1 MAVRIQFR
9 RGTASQWTSYN
20 PVLSIGEFGYE
31 TDTRLFK
38 VGDGT
43 LDWQSLPYA
52 ASTITDVIAGTGLT
66 GGGDTG
72 AVTINIDTTVVVTDV
87 VAGTGLTGG
96 GTGGEVTLNVDTTE
110 VMTGVTAGTG
120 LTGGGTGGNQTL
132 SVDTSAVLTPSIA
145 DSKGDL
151 LVASGPDTVTKLA
164 VADNGYVLVVDSS
177 QSTGLR
183 WSTVEAMVNA
193 DAGTV
198 LAFGSFA

>member
-20 PVLSIGEFGYE
+20 PLLSIGEFGYE

-38 VGDGT
+38 VGDGST
-43 LDWQSLPYA
+43 YWTSLPYA
-52 ASTITDVIAGTGLT
+52 ASTITE
-66 GGGDTG
+66 
-72 AVTINIDTTVVVTDV
+72 V

-96 GTGGEVTLNVDTTE
+96 GTGGSITLNIDTAEVVTTVTAGTGLSGGGTGGTVTLNIDTTE
-110 VMTGVTAGTG
+110 VMTGVTAGAG

-151 LVASGPDTVTKLA
+151 LVGSGPDVVTKLS
-164 VADNGYVLVVDSS
+164 VDSNGYVLIVDSS
-177 QSTGLR
+177 TATGLK
-183 WSTVEAMVNA
+183 WSTVEEMVNG